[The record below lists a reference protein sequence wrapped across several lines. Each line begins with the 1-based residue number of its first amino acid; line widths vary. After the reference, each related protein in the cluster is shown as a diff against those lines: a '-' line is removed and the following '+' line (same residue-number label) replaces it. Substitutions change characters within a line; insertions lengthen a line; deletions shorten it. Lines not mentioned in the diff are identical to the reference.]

1 MGVFTLVFL
10 SAGVARGQTTVY
22 LDTDAGLGFGA
33 NPASFLWNTSF
44 SATWTT
50 DPAGNAGRSAWSN
63 VAPPDNAVLGNGTGS
78 GSYTAFLGGSIDV
91 GTVSVVQGTWTI
103 SLGSNTLSF
112 NSSSNSTLNTI
123 ITGTGSVVK
132 AGTGSMNVTT
142 TNNYSGG
149 TTISGGAIRF
159 SAANTDIG
167 PATVNAGGA
176 LQIGAS
182 NALPAATSVTLAGG
196 SLALAGAFNQSLT
209 TALSMSSSST
219 LDFGSGF
226 GASAIVFGDSSGQ
239 TWTGTLTVSSFST
252 AGGDTLRFGTSSSAL
267 SGSQLAAI
275 SFNGIG
281 AQIDASGFVTPV
293 PEPEAIAAIFGA
305 GALAFVAFRR
315 RQQALATA
323 GSR

>member
-1 MGVFTLVFL
+1 VALVFL
-10 SAGVARGQTTVY
+10 SAGVVRSQTTVY
-22 LDTDAGLGFGA
+22 LDTEAGAGLGFGA
-33 NPASFLWNTSF
+33 NPSSFLWNTSF
-44 SATWTT
+44 ATNWTT
-50 DPAGNAGRSAWSN
+50 DPAGNAVQTAWSN
-63 VAPPDNAVLGNGTGS
+63 VAPPNNAVLGNGTGS
-78 GSYTAFLGGSIDV
+78 GSSTAFLGGGIDV
-91 GTVSVVQGTWTI
+91 GTVSVVLGTWTI
-103 SLGSNTLSF
+103 SLGSNTLNF

-142 TNNYSGG
+142 INNYSGG

-159 SAANTDIG
+159 SASNTAIG

-239 TWTGTLTVSSFST
+239 TWTGTLLVSNFST
-252 AGGDTLRFGTSSSAL
+252 AGGDTLRFGTTSSAL

-275 SFNGIG
+275 SFDGIA

-293 PEPEAIAAIFGA
+293 PEPETIAAIFGA

-323 GSR
+323 DAR